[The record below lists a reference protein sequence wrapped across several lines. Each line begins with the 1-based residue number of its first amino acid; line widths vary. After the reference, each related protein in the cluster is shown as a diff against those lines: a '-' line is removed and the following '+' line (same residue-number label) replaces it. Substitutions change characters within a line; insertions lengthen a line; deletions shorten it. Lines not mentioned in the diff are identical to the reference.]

1 VTSGAGERTSVSQ
14 WSSAALNASNLRVLV
29 VHSRYRSDVPSGE
42 NEVVEDELRLLRD
55 HGCVAELVELRSD
68 DIPSWPLSKKIALPA
83 RVVWSS
89 EGRRVL
95 EQSVVRF
102 RPDVIHIHN
111 TFPLFSPGVF
121 WRARAAAVG
130 VVHTLHN
137 FRPLCPASTLFR
149 DGRPC
154 EECLG
159 RLPWPAVRFSCYRG
173 SRLATIPV
181 ATMVGLHGRLRT
193 WQTCVDRLIAV
204 SAYQREKYIE
214 AGWPGEKI
222 RVKHNTVLQP
232 PAPTGRPGSAFLCM
246 SRLSAEK
253 GVDVLLEGWRRA
265 FSDGTPSIR
274 LAGSGDQASRL
285 RAEYGGLPGVVFLG
299 QLDRV
304 ALFEE
309 LSRARAVVVPSRWY
323 EGSPRAVVEAYAAGV
338 PLVASRVGSLTELV
352 EDGVTGLLAAP
363 GDPDELAGALRR
375 LADSDELAARLGEG
389 ARARYERSYSPDV
402 TVRELLAIYR
412 EAIAARTA
420 V

>member
-1 VTSGAGERTSVSQ
+1 VTSETRAKTSVPEG
-14 WSSAALNASNLRVLV
+14 SSESLDASNLRVLV
-29 VHSRYRSDVPSGE
+29 VHSRYRSDGPSGE
-42 NEVVEDELRLLRD
+42 NEVVQDELRLLRD
-55 HGCVAELVELRSD
+55 CGCVTELLELRSD
-68 DIPSWPLSKKIALPA
+68 DISSWPLSKKVALPA
-83 RVVWSS
+83 RVVWSA

-95 EQSVVRF
+95 ERSVLQF

-121 WRARAAAVG
+121 WSARAAGVG

-137 FRPLCPASTLFR
+137 FRPLCPASTFFR

-159 RLPWPAVRFSCYRG
+159 RLPFPAVRFSCYRG

-181 ATMVGLHGRLRT
+181 AAMVGLHGRLRT

-204 SAYQREKYIE
+204 SAYLRDKYIE

-222 RVKHNTVLQP
+222 RVKHNTVLHP
-232 PAPTGRPGSAFLCM
+232 PEPTPRPGSAFLCM
-246 SRLSAEK
+246 SRLSSEK

-265 FSDGTPSIR
+265 FPEGTPPIR
-274 LAGSGDQASRL
+274 LAGSGDQAGRL
-285 RAEYGGLPGVVFLG
+285 RAEYGGLPGVMFLG
-299 QLDRV
+299 HLDRD
-304 ALFEE
+304 ALFRE
-309 LSRARAVVVPSRWY
+309 LSGARAVVVPSRWY
-323 EGSPRAVVEAYAAGV
+323 EGSPRAVIEAYAAGV
-338 PLVASRVGSLTELV
+338 PIVASRIGSLAELV
-352 EDGVTGLLAAP
+352 DDGATGLLTAP
-363 GDPDELAGALRR
+363 GDPDEMASALRR
-375 LADSDELAARLGEG
+375 LADSHELATQLGKG

-412 EAIAARTA
+412 EAIASRSA